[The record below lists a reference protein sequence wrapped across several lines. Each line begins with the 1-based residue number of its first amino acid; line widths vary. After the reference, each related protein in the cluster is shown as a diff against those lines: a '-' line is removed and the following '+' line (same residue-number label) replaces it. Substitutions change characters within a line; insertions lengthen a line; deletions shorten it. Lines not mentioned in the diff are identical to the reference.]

1 MPTLTEMCELIAA
14 NSDGKWTV
22 KKLLKWSEGKSAMDS
37 TLRLSEITATYLGLT
52 LGAEKYEHMPLSF
65 KPSNGKPFDVS
76 DPETMKSKLAEHGRD
91 IINPFK

>member
-22 KKLLKWSEGKSAMDS
+22 KKLLKWSKGRSAMDS

-52 LGAEKYEHMPLSF
+52 LGAEKYKRMSLNF
-65 KPSNGKPFDVS
+65 KPSSGQTFDVS
-76 DPETMKSKLAEHGRD
+76 DPNVIRSRVTEHGLD
-91 IINPFK
+91 AINPFK